1 MIDCVGTCATTLSVA
16 METKHFYI
24 AQTDLNFLGTYFR
37 IWGVPVTKLEPM
49 SICHGGCASKVK
61 LAL

>member
-24 AQTDLNFLGTYFR
+24 AQTALYVWGTYFH
-37 IWGVPVTKLEPM
+37 IKGHPVNKLEPM
-49 SICHGGCASKVK
+49 RICHGGCAS
-61 LAL
+61 